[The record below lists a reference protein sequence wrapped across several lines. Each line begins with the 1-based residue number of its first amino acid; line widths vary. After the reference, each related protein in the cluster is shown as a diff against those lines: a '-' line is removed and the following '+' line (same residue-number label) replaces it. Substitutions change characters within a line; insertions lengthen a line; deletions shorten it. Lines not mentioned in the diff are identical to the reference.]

1 MRSGDERMSEGK
13 VRVVVRSKKVPA
25 AVVPVVAREISFTG
39 TWYPGR
45 LGRSVVY
52 GSRLDEEHQRAIEDG
67 RRMADQLGLK
77 LEIVDLSRVNAL
89 RRALAAIGSRFDQS
103 PRLMVTQSYA
113 PAPVG
118 ACAERPGTPR

>member
-1 MRSGDERMSEGK
+1 MSEGK
-13 VRVVVRSKKVPA
+13 VRVVVRSRKVPA
-25 AVVPVVAREISFTG
+25 AVVPLRVREISFAG
-39 TWYPGR
+39 TWYPER

-52 GSRLDEEHQRAIEDG
+52 GAKLDEEHQRAIADG
-67 RRMADQLGLK
+67 RRVADQLGLQ
-77 LEIVDLSRVNAL
+77 LEIIDLSKASAL

-113 PAPVG
+113 AAAVG